1 MSEWNAAYCLMKAK
15 QAKEE
20 RIEKEKNTI
29 KDIIDNYTTVGLMK
43 CSIEIAIDI
52 KKEIVNWL
60 EGLGFEVENTYTIS
74 GAQDPRIIVKWT
86 AETVE
91 EEIPESDG
99 NYFEGILK

>member
-15 QAKEE
+15 QAEE
-20 RIEKEKNTI
+20 EKIEKEKNTI
-29 KDIIDNYTTVGLMK
+29 KDIIDNYTTAGLMK
-43 CSIEIAIDI
+43 CNIEIAIDI

-60 EGLGFEVENTYTIS
+60 EGLGFTVKDARTGSGLQVSKVVTIS
-74 GAQDPRIIVKWT
+74 W

-99 NYFEGILK
+99 NYSEGI